1 MGGFARIFSGSS
13 TMRQAVSHMQPKAPV
28 APREAIRSSK
38 DSPEYRKKRRVS
50 GEKATILTGTQGLT
64 ATGESNSVKTL
75 LGG

>member
-1 MGGFARIFSGSS
+1 MGGLARIFSSS
-13 TMRQAVSHMQPKAPV
+13 APLRQAVSRVQPQAPV

-38 DSPEYRKKRRVS
+38 DSPEYRKKRKVS

>member
-1 MGGFARIFSGSS
+1 MSGLSRIFSSS
-13 TMRQAVSHMQPKAPV
+13 APLRQAVSRVQPQAQV

>member
-1 MGGFARIFSGSS
+1 MGGLSRIFSGSAPL
-13 TMRQAVSHMQPKAPV
+13 RQSVSRVQPQAPV
-28 APREAIRSSK
+28 APREAIRASD
-38 DSPEYRKKRRVS
+38 DSPEYRKKRKVS